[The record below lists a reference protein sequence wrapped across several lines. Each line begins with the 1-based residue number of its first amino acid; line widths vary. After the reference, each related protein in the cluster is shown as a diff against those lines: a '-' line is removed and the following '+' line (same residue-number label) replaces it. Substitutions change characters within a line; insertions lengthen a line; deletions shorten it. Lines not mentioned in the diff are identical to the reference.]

1 MVESLNMSMETSIR
15 NRIPGTIMAIISD
28 NVVSELILRTASGD
42 VTAIITTG
50 SVKRM
55 NLKVGDKVFAI
66 IKATEVSIE
75 KSASI

>member
-1 MVESLNMSMETSIR
+1 
-15 NRIPGTIMAIISD
+15 MAIISD

-55 NLKVGDKVFAI
+55 NLKVGDNVFAI
-66 IKATEVSIE
+66 IKATEVSVE
-75 KSASI
+75 K